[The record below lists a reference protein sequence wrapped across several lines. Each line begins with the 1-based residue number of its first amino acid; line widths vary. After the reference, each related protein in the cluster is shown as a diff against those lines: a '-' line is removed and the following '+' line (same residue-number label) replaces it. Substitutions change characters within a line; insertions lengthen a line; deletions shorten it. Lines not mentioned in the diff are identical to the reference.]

1 MGDRED
7 DFNRLNLNDFSN
19 DPNRKKND
27 DDIDIDNIILESDT
41 GVNSLPPRKGL
52 KKKGGKSDRNGK
64 GKGG

>member
-1 MGDRED
+1 MGDKED

-41 GVNSLPPRKGL
+41 GVNSVPRNGL
-52 KKKGGKSDRNGK
+52 KKNGGKSDRNGH
-64 GKGG
+64 GKGA

>member
-1 MGDRED
+1 MGDKED

-41 GVNSLPPRKGL
+41 GVNSVPPRNGL

-64 GKGG
+64 GKGA